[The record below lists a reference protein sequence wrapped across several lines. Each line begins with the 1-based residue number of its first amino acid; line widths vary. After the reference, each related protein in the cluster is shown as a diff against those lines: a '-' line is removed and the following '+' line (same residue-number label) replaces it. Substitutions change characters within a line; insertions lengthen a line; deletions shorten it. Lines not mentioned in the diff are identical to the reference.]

1 MIRRLI
7 KSVLHFVTQLFQSLK
22 KIIYHTK
29 GKYVLGK
36 YKNIYLVTIN
46 KVDDLW
52 RKILYSLL
60 LHISISFWI
69 YMTYLD
75 IYQQTQQLWTLTT
88 YITYQVE
95 YPIFSFLC
103 QKYYF
108 IFTFLLHIWQNYVSI
123 LILLHYS
130 KKLYQFRQY
139 WKL

>member
-7 KSVLHFVTQLFQSLK
+7 KSLLHFVTQLFQSLK
-22 KIIYHTK
+22 EIIYHTK

-75 IYQQTQQLWTLTT
+75 IYQQTTTLNTN
-88 YITYQVE
+88 YIYYIPSRVSNFLIFVPKILL
-95 YPIFSFLC
+95 YFYFSFTYLTKLC
-103 QKYYF
+103 KYLDSSSLQQE
-108 IFTFLLHIWQNYVSI
+108 IVPI
-123 LILLHYS
+123 
-130 KKLYQFRQY
+130 
-139 WKL
+139 